1 MNLQQIEALCGV
13 VRNHFSISAAA
24 EALNRSQPGLS
35 RQIKEIEQE
44 LGMRVFS
51 RTRKRRSAVSAVVE
65 RETR

>member
-13 VRNHFSISAAA
+13 VRNPFSITAAA

-44 LGMRVFS
+44 LGIRVFS
-51 RTRKRRSAVSAVVE
+51 RTRKRRLRCECRVE